1 MEITARQLGRIEAA
15 CYALAKL
22 TERNEVGTVLVNT
35 IREQLDEIELSAEPY
50 ELNNL
55 SPAPSV
61 RSRETQPDLFPD
73 AAGTVGEEVRA
84 FGRKMLDRG
93 EGLIPTLR
101 AVSSCY
107 DLTNKAL
114 ARLLGVSRTA
124 VSLAFNDRK
133 VRNILLARCAE
144 FFGTDGGAG
153 EAPEKEA

>member
-35 IREQLDEIELSAEPY
+35 IREQLDEIEQTAEPY
-50 ELNNL
+50 ELNT
-55 SPAPSV
+55 SPAA
-61 RSRETQPDLFPD
+61 RSRETQPDFFD
-73 AAGTVGEEVRA
+73 AAGTLREQFRD
-84 FGRKMLDRG
+84 FGRKMLERG

-101 AVSSCY
+101 ALCGCY
-107 DLTNKAL
+107 DLTQAEL

-124 VSLAFNDRK
+124 VSLAFRDRK
-133 VRNILLARCAE
+133 VRQILLARCAE

-153 EAPEKEA
+153 ESPAKEA